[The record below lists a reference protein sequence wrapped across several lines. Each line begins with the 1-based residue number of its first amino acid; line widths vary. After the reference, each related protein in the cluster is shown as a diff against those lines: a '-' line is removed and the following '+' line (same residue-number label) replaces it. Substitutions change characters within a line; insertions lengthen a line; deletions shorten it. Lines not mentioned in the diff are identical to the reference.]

1 MPEIQ
6 VKTIIFAKGFMG
18 LLCDHTKGKNGS
30 GFTPKK
36 MATFLGWNG
45 LDGP

>member
-1 MPEIQ
+1 
-6 VKTIIFAKGFMG
+6 VKKK
-18 LLCDHTKGKNGS
+18 KGKNGS